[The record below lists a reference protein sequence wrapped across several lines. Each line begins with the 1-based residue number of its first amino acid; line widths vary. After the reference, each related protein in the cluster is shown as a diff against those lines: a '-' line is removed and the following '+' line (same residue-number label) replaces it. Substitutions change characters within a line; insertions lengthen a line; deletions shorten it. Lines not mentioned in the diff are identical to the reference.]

1 MMKPYN
7 IVNPG
12 DVKPGFDSVKA
23 RWKKMLAPFY
33 KDDLTLKEEF
43 TDKVPCPYCD
53 SVERHGGFNINGFNH
68 YTCSKCNCVYVSP
81 RLKDKYLHELYSED
95 YYSEMFQYSMI
106 PFFDKRKDLIGRK
119 KYAQILN
126 CNSRHDNSGSV
137 LDIGCGLGEVLD
149 VFKDNQWDCHGIEVN
164 PVAANWLSQKDI
176 KVFREPF
183 ERYDTEKLFD
193 VVMAWGVIEHVTN
206 AKVFLR
212 KAYSLLKPGGI
223 FVSEVPH
230 ANSMLVDYSRQTGM
244 DPKRIIQ
251 GEQHII
257 LYSVQAYENLHEGT
271 GFHPIRVQT
280 NGLDI
285 STILDITQE
294 HVKRDVIYNIQK
306 LVDDRMYGDLLRG
319 FWRKDK

>member
-1 MMKPYN
+1 MMPHQ

-12 DVKPGFDSVKA
+12 DVKPDFDSVKA
-23 RWKKMLAPFY
+23 LWKTMLAPFY

-43 TDKVPCPYCD
+43 TVKVPCPHCD
-53 SVERHGGFNINGFNH
+53 SRERHGNFNINGFNH
-68 YTCSKCNCVYVSP
+68 YTCSKCNSVYVSP
-81 RLKDKYLHELYSED
+81 RLKDEYLHELYSED
-95 YYSEMFQYSMI
+95 YYSEMFQHSMI

-119 KYAQILN
+119 KYAQILS
-126 CNSRHDNSGSV
+126 CRSRHDKSGSV
-137 LDIGCGLGEVLD
+137 LDIGSGLGEVLD
-149 VFKDNQWDCHGIEVN
+149 VFKDNQWDCHGVEIN
-164 PVAANWLSQKDI
+164 PVAADWLLQRGI
-176 KVFREPF
+176 QVCREPF
-183 ERYDTEKLFD
+183 DLYTTGKLFD
-193 VVMAWGVIEHVTN
+193 VVMAWNVIEHVTN
-206 AKVFLR
+206 AKAFLR

-257 LYSVQAYENLHEGT
+257 LYSVQAYKNLHEGA
-271 GFHPIRVQT
+271 GFHPIQIQT

-285 STILDITQE
+285 STILDITQD